1 MATAKTETKKTGN
14 TVEATGD
21 VKFTLPDPKRGLYAY
36 VGVADY
42 AVEQLRALPRYQGA
56 VVEVLRSQVK
66 DLQAQARELPQTLRT
81 SITGLSGKVNE
92 TYVDLSDRVTGSY
105 TEFADR
111 GEKLVSTIRK
121 DPATQA
127 AVEQTKTAKSQV
139 KAART
144 SVKKAASDAENATG
158 KAGDKIG

>member
-1 MATAKTETKKTGN
+1 MATAKTSTTKTGN

-21 VKFTLPDPKRGLYAY
+21 VKFALPDAKRGIYAY
-36 VGVADY
+36 VGAADY

-56 VVEVLRSQVK
+56 VVEALRSQVK
-66 DLQAQARELPQTLRT
+66 DLQSQAGKLPQTLQSSLT
-81 SITGLSGKVNE
+81 TLSG
-92 TYVDLSDRVTGSY
+92 RVTGTYS
-105 TEFADR
+105 EFANR
-111 GEKLVSTIRK
+111 GEKLVSGIRK

-144 SVKKAASDAENATG
+144 SVKKAASESGTATE

>member
-1 MATAKTETKKTGN
+1 MATAKTQTKKTGN

-21 VKFTLPDPKRGLYAY
+21 VKLTVPDPKRGLYAY
-36 VGVADY
+36 VGAADY
-42 AVEQLRALPRYQGA
+42 AVEQIRALPRYQGA
-56 VVEVLRSQVK
+56 VVEALRSQVK
-66 DLQAQARELPQTLRT
+66 DIQHQVSELPQTVRT
-81 SITGLSGKVNE
+81 SLTGLQGKVNE
-92 TYVDLSDRVTGSY
+92 TYVDLSDRVTVTYS
-105 TEFADR
+105 EFANR
-111 GEKLVSTIRK
+111 GEKVVSSIRK

-144 SVKKAASDAENATG
+144 SVKKAAAETETATE